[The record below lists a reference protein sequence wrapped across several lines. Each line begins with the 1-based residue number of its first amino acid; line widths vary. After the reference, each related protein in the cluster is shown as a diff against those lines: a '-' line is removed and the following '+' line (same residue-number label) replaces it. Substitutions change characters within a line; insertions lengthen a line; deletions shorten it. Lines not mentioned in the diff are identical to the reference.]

1 LKATAS
7 DLNKW
12 PRLVQLG
19 YIVSNFDGLILEK
32 KGFNIKPEGFN
43 IPKAA
48 AAAADFHGN
57 IHQHALEYVVS
68 ILSLIEPFFN
78 QWEKVKIIVGHN
90 IDFEDKLL
98 GYELIRV
105 G

>member
-1 LKATAS
+1 MKATAS

-12 PRLVQLG
+12 PRLVKLG

-43 IPKAA
+43 IPKAS
-48 AAAADFHGN
+48 ADFHGK

-68 ILSLIEPFFN
+68 ILSVIEPFFN
-78 QWEKVKIIVGHN
+78 QLEKVKIIEGHN
-90 IDFEDKLL
+90 IDFEEKIL

>member
-1 LKATAS
+1 MKATAS

-19 YIVSNFDGLILEK
+19 YIVSNFDGLIHEK
-32 KGFNIKPEGFN
+32 KGFNI
-43 IPKAA
+43 PK